1 MDRKQVDY
9 DRIAASYDRRFAT
22 GDTRGVA
29 DALLA
34 LAHGLAPARILEAG
48 CGTGRWLAALRP
60 VGSRL
65 YGLDLSAGMLARA
78 RQRQGLRHLVRGR
91 AGRLPFPA
99 AGFDLVYC
107 VNAIHH
113 FESAHGFVSEA
124 RRLLRP
130 GGALAVGT
138 MDPRQLRDRWY
149 VYEYFAGTYE
159 TDLARFPSWG
169 TIVDWM
175 AAAGFQRIQWQPVDQ
190 IVDAKAGRAVLDD
203 YFLKKDS
210 CSQLALLSD
219 EEYQAGLGRIEA
231 ALEAAEAAGETATFA
246 VDLFLAMVVGWV
258 D

>member
-1 MDRKQVDY
+1 MGGKKVDY
-9 DRIAASYDRRFAT
+9 DQIAATYDRRFAM
-22 GDTRGVA
+22 GDTGSVA
-29 DALLA
+29 DGLLN
-34 LAHGLAPARILEAG
+34 LVQGLAPARILEAG

-60 VGSRL
+60 LGSRL
-65 YGLDLSAGMLARA
+65 YGLDLSAGMLERA
-78 RQRQGLRHLVRGR
+78 QQRKGLRRLVRGR
-91 AGRLPFPA
+91 AGCLPFPA
-99 AGFDLVYC
+99 AEFDLVYC

-113 FESAHGFVSEA
+113 FESPRDFVFEA

-169 TIVDWM
+169 TILDWM

-190 IVDAKAGRAVLDD
+190 IVDAKVGCAVLDD
-203 YFLKKDS
+203 YFLKKEA
-210 CSQLALLSD
+210 CSQLTLLSD
-219 EEYQAGLGRIEA
+219 EEYQAGLHRIQA
-231 ALEAAEAAGETATFA
+231 ALAAAEARGETITFP